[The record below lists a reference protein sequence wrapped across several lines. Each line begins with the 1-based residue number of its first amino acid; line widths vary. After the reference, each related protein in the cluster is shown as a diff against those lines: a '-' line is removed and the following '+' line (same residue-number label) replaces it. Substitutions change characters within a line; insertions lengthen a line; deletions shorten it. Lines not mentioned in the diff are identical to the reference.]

1 MRKFVILLIVAG
13 FASLA
18 ANAQKFDVSIETRY
32 SDFNSLDRRTLVVE
46 LLDENEFALAKLNK
60 EISDNPEGVTNYL
73 AFIKNY
79 NENIQKAVAAHWKLN
94 TEIEYKTTKQIKKM
108 IEDRDRKS
116 VILSPVE
123 VGGTDAFITRKEG
136 TAIMLVLY
144 RPEKS
149 TSDPDYKIMMP
160 YAHMRRKT
168 ENIASD
174 YMFTLK
180 MAASNIAYMLEKK
193 ATSDSYDFMETQAM
207 ANCAKL
213 EKKKTL
219 LIEKEL
225 VAPSADKDGIRKY
238 YDKSKFKVEKDR
250 EEIEKA
256 IEANDAE
263 TFYMVLIPYSTFT
276 NPFDRVKKTYM
287 LCYKVIVSA
296 ETMEVVNFMEGK
308 AKASPDVALI
318 QEKDFKD
325 LNKCEF

>member
-1 MRKFVILLIVAG
+1 
-13 FASLA
+13 
-18 ANAQKFDVSIETRY
+18 
-32 SDFNSLDRRTLVVE
+32 
-46 LLDENEFALAKLNK
+46 
-60 EISDNPEGVTNYL
+60 
-73 AFIKNY
+73 
-79 NENIQKAVAAHWKLN
+79 
-94 TEIEYKTTKQIKKM
+94 M